1 MIGRVVRKKQK
12 CHMSLSVAV
21 AVFGLMMWA
30 GPMDGTQ
37 AAERGRAYVTRHHAG
52 AHAAR
57 RGCFAGAHAARTTCY
72 FTGGYS
78 RLTVRDVLWGPAG
91 MPPTPKD
98 FGPHFDF
105 PPASLN
111 NGPTEAPYPGW

>member
-57 RGCFAGAHAARTTCY
+57 TTCY

-78 RLTVRDVLWGPAG
+78 RLTVRDVMWGPAG
-91 MPPTPKD
+91 MPPAPKD

-105 PPASLN
+105 TPASLN

>member
-1 MIGRVVRKKQK
+1 MPHISF
-12 CHMSLSVAV
+12 SLTVTAL
-21 AVFGLMMWA
+21 GLMMLT
-30 GPMDGTQ
+30 GMMDSTQ
-37 AAERGRAYVTRHHAG
+37 ATERGRAHVEKHYAEPHAAHRSCYPARHQAG
-52 AHAAR
+52 THAAR
-57 RGCFAGAHAARTTCY
+57 RTCY

-78 RLTVRDVLWGPAG
+78 RLTVRELLWGPAG
-91 MPPTPKD
+91 MPPAPKD

>member
-1 MIGRVVRKKQK
+1 MP
-12 CHMSLSVAV
+12 HMSLSVAV
-21 AVFGLMMWA
+21 AALGLMMLT

-37 AAERGRAYVTRHHAG
+37 ATERGRAYVARHHAG
-52 AHAAR
+52 VHAAR
-57 RGCFAGAHAARTTCY
+57 RACYAARHHAGVHATRRTCY

-91 MPPTPKD
+91 MPPAPKD

>member
-1 MIGRVVRKKQK
+1 MPR
-12 CHMSLSVAV
+12 MSLSVAV
-21 AVFGLMMWA
+21 AALGLMMLI
-30 GPMDGTQ
+30 GPMDSTQ
-37 AAERGRAYVTRHHAG
+37 ATERARAYVARHHTGAHAARRACYAARHHAG
-52 AHAAR
+52 AHAGR
-57 RGCFAGAHAARTTCY
+57 RTCY
-72 FTGGYS
+72 LTGGHS
-78 RLTVRDVLWGPAG
+78 RLTLRDVLWGPAG

>member
-1 MIGRVVRKKQK
+1 MPR
-12 CHMSLSVAV
+12 MSLSVAV
-21 AVFGLMMWA
+21 AALGLMMLT

-37 AAERGRAYVTRHHAG
+37 ATERGRAYVARHHAG
-52 AHAAR
+52 VHAAR
-57 RGCFAGAHAARTTCY
+57 RACYAARHHAGVHATRRTCY

-91 MPPTPKD
+91 MPPAPKD

-111 NGPTEAPYPGW
+111 DGPTEAPYPGW